1 MAGRNRHTRRKQR
14 GGNNLSAT
22 FIIPELTKHQINLI
36 NKNLKIKQL
45 ERNIEN
51 IREKTGLNKPRY
63 QTRKL
68 TNNIEYIRKK
78 LNISNNLWYNLSSQ
92 S

>member
-1 MAGRNRHTRRKQR
+1 MRGRYTRRKQR
-14 GGNNLSAT
+14 GGNNLSAS
-22 FIIPELTKHQINLI
+22 FIIPELTKHQLNLI

-51 IREKTGLNKPRY
+51 IRKKTGFNTPRY

-68 TNNIEYIRKK
+68 TNNIERIRKK
-78 LNISNNLWYNLSSQ
+78 LNISNNEWYSY
-92 S
+92 